1 MKDISRIDYGVFDRP
16 EILSLL
22 FHPRRETAPFRSEG
36 TNTRDL
42 QIPLD
47 DEATIGA
54 RFHSAGKPAPTIVFF
69 HGNGEIVS
77 DYDEIGPLYV
87 EMNMNFLPVDYRGYG
102 SSTGKPTITSMMRD
116 CHILFEYLRHWLEEG
131 GYAGPL
137 VVMGR
142 SLGSA
147 SALELAAHYRDQI
160 SGLIIESGF
169 ARFLPL
175 LRLIGVPVSEIGI
188 REEDGCRN
196 LEKIKMF
203 DRPTLVIHAEYDHII
218 PFAEGKALYQAGGA
232 REKRLVTIPG
242 ADHNTIFMTG
252 FEAYMQAI
260 MDFVRLC
267 GPERDQQDGPNEG
280 PDGL

>member
-42 QIPLD
+42 QIPVD

-196 LEKIKMF
+196 LEKIGMF
-203 DRPTLVIHAEYDHII
+203 DGPTLIIHAEYDHII
-218 PFAEGKALYQAGGA
+218 PFAEGKALYEAGGA

-242 ADHNTIFMTG
+242 ADHNPIFMTG

-267 GPERDQQDGPNEG
+267 GP
-280 PDGL
+280 